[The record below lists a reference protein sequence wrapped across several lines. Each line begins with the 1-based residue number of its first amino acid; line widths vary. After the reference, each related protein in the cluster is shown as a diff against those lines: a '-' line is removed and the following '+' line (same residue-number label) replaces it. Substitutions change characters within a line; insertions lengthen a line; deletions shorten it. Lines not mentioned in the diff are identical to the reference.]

1 MGKVGAGILN
11 IITESLYDKPIVV
24 FREYVQN
31 SVDSFRRIINDE
43 NRKSLICDIWEKN
56 GTLYFLDNGAG
67 IQKEKFNEAM
77 VSIAASGKIRTS
89 DMGYKGIGR
98 LSGVPYCKKV
108 DFINICDSKQLF
120 IQKFSINGEEYIKI
134 KNSEDYSKMDIDE
147 LMKAIGEFSDM
158 ESLGVDEEIRQI
170 IIDHS
175 DMFEKQNTGF
185 LVVLRSVSE
194 ILKKTLERDS
204 LKNELEWLL
213 PVDFLEEVK
222 TGEKKELFKEFCTAG
237 DNAVI
242 PAQCFNVK
250 FRGEELRRPIKGDM
264 LRHFLCKADYKY
276 AVGFHSFNR
285 DKIAISKSNDFSG
298 IRVYLDNMLLCDE
311 NELIPM
317 LRRYGLIEH
326 TVNETLQTVKGV
338 GAMIYITD
346 KVSISANARRTFIE
360 VTDGDSLE
368 FLRVLAN
375 FVESIYAAR
384 YALSKYISA
393 RKDTEVSEEKYN
405 SAKENANQALRKL
418 ASDKIEVEDRDR
430 KQNFSELS
438 ETEKKQVIKKK
449 ITKEINDKVKAY
461 LSQAVEFDLENAFDD
476 FKTWMLSN

>member
-31 SVDSFRRIINDE
+31 SVDSFRKIVNEE
-43 NRKSLICDIWEKN
+43 NRETLLCDIWEKN
-56 GTLYFLDNGAG
+56 DDLYFLDNGAG
-67 IQKEKFNEAM
+67 IQREKFNEAM

-108 DFINICDSKQLF
+108 EFINIYDAKELIF
-120 IQKFSINGEEYIKI
+120 QKYSIDGEEYTKI
-134 KNSEDYSKMDIDE
+134 KNSEDYSKMEIED
-147 LMKAIGEFSDM
+147 LMKAIGKFTDM
-158 ESLGVDEEIRQI
+158 NSFVVNEEIKQI
-170 IIDHS
+170 IDDHS
-175 DMFEKQNTGF
+175 DMFGKQNTGF

-194 ILKKTLERDS
+194 ILKKTLKKDD

-222 TGEKKELFKEFCTAG
+222 NGEKRELFEEFCAAEDKT
-237 DNAVI
+237 VI
-242 PAQCFNVK
+242 PAQCFSVK
-250 FRGEELRRPIKGDM
+250 FRGEELRRPIKSDM

-298 IRVYLDNMLLCDE
+298 IRVYIDNMLLCDE

-326 TVNETLQTVKGV
+326 TVNETLQTVKGI

-375 FVESIYAAR
+375 FVESIYTAR
-384 YALSKYISA
+384 YALSKYTSA

-418 ASDKIEVEDRDR
+418 ASDKIEIEDKDR

-461 LSQAVEFDLENAFDD
+461 LSQVVEFDLESAFDD
-476 FKTWMLSN
+476 FKTWMLTN